1 MKKSLS
7 SRSIEMIKEKTGQL
21 FVAGFEGTSAP
32 PELLKA
38 LEVAKLSG
46 VILFKRNIGSPEELA
61 ALNKSIYDHCPSG
74 PAPIISVDQEGGR
87 VQRLS
92 SPWQEWPSAKS
103 LGECGDFGLIREVG
117 YAMGREMAATGFNL
131 DFAPVLD
138 IHTNPENPIIGDRAF
153 SSQPSQVAPMALAF
167 ARGLKESGVIP
178 CGKHFP
184 GHGDTFLDSHEALP
198 YVEHNEERIRKVELL
213 PFQTAATSLPAIM
226 TAHVVFPA
234 LDGSNPAT
242 LSPGILQGI
251 LREEFGF
258 NGLIVSDDLN
268 MKAVAERYSPGDLA
282 VRCLRAGVDLML
294 VCRDLERLEAAR
306 KGVMDEVER
315 DDAFARVVEDAW
327 WRVRGFRGGLKF
339 NHPNLEMM
347 KSIMEDG
354 QVGGPVDK
362 LLADLRR

>member
-21 FVAGFEGTSAP
+21 FVAGFEGTNP
-32 PELLKA
+32 PPALLKD
-38 LEVAKLSG
+38 LEHEELSG

-61 ALNKSIYDHCPSG
+61 ALNKSFYDHFPNG

-92 SPWQEWPSAKS
+92 SPWQVWPSARI
-103 LGECGDFGLIREVG
+103 LGDRGDFGLIREVG
-117 YAMGREMAATGFNL
+117 HAMGREMAAAGFNL

-138 IHTNPENPIIGDRAF
+138 THTNPENPIIGDRAF

-167 ARGLKESGVIP
+167 ARGLRGSGVAP

-184 GHGDTFLDSHEALP
+184 GHGDTFLDSHETLP
-198 YVEHNEERIRKVELL
+198 YVEHDEERIRKVELL

-258 NGLIVSDDLN
+258 TGLIVSDDLN

-315 DDAFARVVEDAW
+315 DDTFGRVVEDAW
-327 WRVRGFRGGLKF
+327 RRVRDFRRGLKR
-339 NHPNLEMM
+339 NYPDLETM
-347 KSIMEDG
+347 KRLMKEG
-354 QVGGPVDK
+354 EAGGPVDK
-362 LLADLRR
+362 LLSELRR